1 MTAERRADSAESGR
15 GASVGGREGEDDLRG
30 EEEEEEEWRG
40 EEPRINASSGAPVL
54 SWSASDD
61 DSPSDNTV

>member
-15 GASVGGREGEDDLRG
+15 EASDEGREGDVDLRG
-30 EEEEEEEWRG
+30 EEEWRG
-40 EEPRINASSGAPVL
+40 EEPRINASSGAPEL

-61 DSPSDNTV
+61 DSPSDKTV

>member
-15 GASVGGREGEDDLRG
+15 GASVGGREGEIDLRG
-30 EEEEEEEWRG
+30 EEEEEWRG

-61 DSPSDNTV
+61 DSPSDKTV